1 MIFPTEL
8 CCMEGMFVKMDN
20 VNLKKVNTKSESGFT
35 FTDLAIAIFIIMLFT
50 GTIGTIMYQITEVK
64 LSTQLSAEATVFA
77 IQILEDIDK
86 TDYDLIQNGMEN
98 SYRTKFQIPSGFA
111 IRIDVIDSAYTIAGQ
126 PTKRVELRIKYK
138 FKGRDEELAIT
149 RYKVKEA

>member
-8 CCMEGMFVKMDN
+8 CFKEGMFVKMNN

-64 LSTQLSAEATVFA
+64 LSTQLSAEATVCA

-98 SYRTKFQIPSGFA
+98 SYKTKFQIPDGFA
-111 IRIDVIDSAYTIAGQ
+111 IRIDVIDSSYTIGGQ
-126 PTKRVELRIKYK
+126 PTKRVELRVKYE
-138 FKGRDEELAIT
+138 FKGRNEELAIT

>member
-8 CCMEGMFVKMDN
+8 CFKEGMFVKMDN

-50 GTIGTIMYQITEVK
+50 GTIGPIMYQITEVK
-64 LSTQLSAEATVFA
+64 LSTQLSAEATVCA

>member
-8 CCMEGMFVKMDN
+8 CFKEGMFVKMDN

-50 GTIGTIMYQITEVK
+50 GTIGTIMQQITEVK
-64 LSTQLSAEATVFA
+64 LSTQLSAEATVCA

-98 SYRTKFQIPSGFA
+98 LYRTKFQIPSGFA

>member
-1 MIFPTEL
+1 MKDNYIFKPDL
-8 CCMEGMFVKMDN
+8 CFKEGMVIKMDN
-20 VNLKKVNTKSESGFT
+20 VNLKKVNTKSENGFT
-35 FTDLAIAIFIIMLFT
+35 FTDLAIAIFVIL
-50 GTIGTIMYQITEVK
+50 YQITEVK
-64 LSTQLSAEATVFA
+64 LSTQLSAEATVCA

-86 TDYDLIQNGMEN
+86 TDYDLIKNGMEN
-98 SYRTKFQIPSGFA
+98 AYKTKFQIPNGFA

>member
-8 CCMEGMFVKMDN
+8 CFKEGMFVKMDN

-64 LSTQLSAEATVFA
+64 LSTQLSAEATVCA

-98 SYRTKFQIPSGFA
+98 SYRTKFQIPFFYL
-111 IRIDVIDSAYTIAGQ
+111 INI
-126 PTKRVELRIKYK
+126 
-138 FKGRDEELAIT
+138 
-149 RYKVKEA
+149 

>member
-8 CCMEGMFVKMDN
+8 CFKEGMFVKMDN

-64 LSTQLSAEATVFA
+64 LSTQLSAEAT

>member
-8 CCMEGMFVKMDN
+8 CFKEGMFVKMDN

-64 LSTQLSAEATVFA
+64 LSTQLSAEATVCA
-77 IQILEDIDK
+77 IQILR
-86 TDYDLIQNGMEN
+86 
-98 SYRTKFQIPSGFA
+98 YR
-111 IRIDVIDSAYTIAGQ
+111 
-126 PTKRVELRIKYK
+126 
-138 FKGRDEELAIT
+138 
-149 RYKVKEA
+149 

>member
-8 CCMEGMFVKMDN
+8 CFKEGMFVKMDN

-50 GTIGTIMYQITEVK
+50 GTIGAIMYQITEVK
-64 LSTQLSAEATVFA
+64 LSTQLSAEATVCA